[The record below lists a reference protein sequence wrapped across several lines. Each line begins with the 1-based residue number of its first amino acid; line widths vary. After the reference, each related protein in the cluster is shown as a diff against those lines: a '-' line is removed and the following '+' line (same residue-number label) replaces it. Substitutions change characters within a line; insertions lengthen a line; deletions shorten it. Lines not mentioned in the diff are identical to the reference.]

1 MGDKE
6 FAMELFLYVLFKTQN
21 ILTIHKVYC
30 CGPRTKLNFSKK
42 AFSVVCGIGLMAHAS
57 RAGGVDSVL
66 AAPSGAPYACKGRV
80 QALQLP
86 WWLVL
91 AG

>member
-6 FAMELFLYVLFKTQN
+6 FAMELFLYVLVKTQN

-30 CGPRTKLNFSKK
+30 CEPRTKLNFSKK
-42 AFSVVCGIGLMAHAS
+42 AFSVGLMAHAS